1 MSEQVQI
8 DFEGVEAEELT
19 QEETQI
25 LSLLQRGRNNAL
37 SVRHLAEC
45 VGVTEVRLREMV
57 RHLIDVHGAC
67 IGSSTSKPPG
77 YFLIESP
84 LEIDAVYKSLRH
96 RGIEILRRAAN
107 LKKISIE
114 EVFNQGVLEL

>member
-25 LSLLQRGRNNAL
+25 LSLLQRGRDNAL

-77 YFLIESP
+77 YYIITDPE
-84 LEIDAVYKSLRH
+84 EIDAVYRSLRH
-96 RGIEILRRAAN
+96 RGISILVRAAK
-107 LKKISIE
+107 LKQISIT
-114 EVFNQGVLEL
+114 EVFGQGEL